1 VKLSPGWWKAALKY
15 AIAVLLL
22 AMVVGLNWSKLVELF
37 SRDPQPEYF
46 AATLLLMVVVVSLQY
61 FRWFVLV
68 RALDLPFTLAYG
80 LRLGLVGTF
89 YNSFLPGAVG
99 GDFVK
104 AYLISKGHPSRR
116 AAAVSTV
123 IADRLLGLFGLILYA
138 AVVGGVSWAMGN
150 PHIESKFALKA
161 IITVCI
167 ALASGMVLGYVILE
181 FLPVAVGERL
191 RQVRR
196 VGGTLGE
203 LWDAARRYRQKP
215 GTILLCVGIS
225 ALAHTGLIYAFHTA
239 VQAFPPA
246 NPNMIATLPET
257 FVIAPIGFIA
267 QALIP
272 LPGGLG
278 AAELTFGGLYE
289 LLRGKEGEAV
299 GLAGRLTLRL
309 AEWVIGLAGYA
320 AYLRTRAEI
329 PSAAAAPELTASGL
343 EPSGS
348 RPEVAS

>member
-1 VKLSPGWWKAALKY
+1 MSSAWVKGLVKY
-15 AIAVLLL
+15 VIAVVLLGL
-22 AMVVGLNWSKLVELF
+22 VIGLNWTKLLMLF
-37 SRDPQPEYF
+37 RRDPQPEFF
-46 AATLLLMVVVVSLQY
+46 AATLLLMVTVIGLQY

-68 RALDLPFTLAYG
+68 RALDLPFTLAYS
-80 LRLGLVGTF
+80 LRLGLIGTF
-89 YNSFLPGAVG
+89 YNTFLPGAIG

-104 AYLISKGHPSRR
+104 AYMIAKGQPSRR

-138 AVVGGVSWAMGN
+138 AVVGGVSWAMGDVR
-150 PHIESKFALKA
+150 IESKASLKV

-167 ALASGMVLGYVILE
+167 TLAMAMAVSYAVLNL
-181 FLPVAVGERL
+181 FPASFGERL
-191 RQVRR
+191 RRLSP
-196 VGGTLGE
+196 TLGE
-203 LWDAARRYRQKP
+203 LWDAARHYRQKP
-215 GTILLCVGIS
+215 GTILMCVGIS

-246 NPNMIATLPET
+246 NPNLIATLPET
-257 FVIAPIGFIA
+257 FVIAPLGFIA

-299 GLAGRLTLRL
+299 GLAGRLTLRV
-309 AEWVIGLAGYA
+309 AEWLIGLVGYI
-320 AYLRTRAEI
+320 AYLRTKAEL
-329 PSAAAAPELTASGL
+329 PVAVDPTGPRPAPPPLGSSPVAAG
-343 EPSGS
+343 
-348 RPEVAS
+348 